1 MVSEEKHRR
10 FAIMILYAAAA
21 VAAAYLLFNYLWGII
36 LPFLIAYAVAECFKP
51 IIRYGD
57 NHKRFPKKCVVI
69 LMIFIAA
76 GSVIMLLFAAGREL
90 AREISGIA
98 DWAGETLEL
107 IRNDD
112 EYAATVID
120 KICSFFPFVD
130 LHEKLWEIRPEID
143 EKLISALMSSANSI
157 AGGIMN
163 IAGGALTFLPDAIFT
178 FAVTLASTYYFAVDR
193 VRINCFFLGLF
204 PESVRPKLKTIKET
218 VCDTALKYIR
228 AYGIIFFIT
237 FAQLLIAFWL
247 MGLRYAFVIALGT
260 SIVDILPVLGT
271 GTVLLPWAAVEL
283 ISGET
288 PIGIALLVTYG
299 VITVSRQV
307 IEPKIVG
314 KFIGLPPPATLAAMF
329 IGFKLLGVAGLL
341 LFPLGA
347 MIVWQWAE
355 TRKNSARTPARRDN
369 EAV

>member
-21 VAAAYLLFNYLWGII
+21 IAAAYLLFNYLWGII

-57 NHKRFPKKCVVI
+57 NHKRFPKKSVVI

-76 GSVIMLLFAAGREL
+76 GSVIMLL
-90 AREISGIA
+90 I
-98 DWAGETLEL
+98 
-107 IRNDD
+107 
-112 EYAATVID
+112 AATVID

-143 EKLISALMSSANSI
+143 EKLISALMSSADSI

-163 IAGGALTFLPDAIFT
+163 LAGGALTFLPDAIFT

-271 GTVLLPWAAVEL
+271 GTVLLPWATVEL

-355 TRKNSARTPARRDN
+355 TRKNSARTPARSDN